1 MKKFTRNSGLMDELK
16 LDFEG
21 CISYVVSCMQNA
33 CFDVTMHTSIQVSTT
48 HHMNHKDQYWNQG
61 LSKH

>member
-21 CISYVVSCMQNA
+21 CISYVAVVSCMQNA
-33 CFDVTMHTSIQVSTT
+33 CFDITMHIKYTSFYHSP
-48 HHMNHKDQYWNQG
+48 YE
-61 LSKH
+61 S